1 RSVTASYAPGLPSLR
16 STCTQRPPTTSMRA
30 SLPRTCCCTNTSDDT
45 RAAFATAVR
54 TPSAVV
60 TPTVAPLLFPG
71 EVAGF
76 TTTGHRPAAHAAACD
91 ALDARNNRS
100 VGTDTP
106 A

>member
-1 RSVTASYAPGLPSLR
+1 
-16 STCTQRPPTTSMRA
+16 M
-30 SLPRTCCCTNTSDDT
+30 
-45 RAAFATAVR
+45 
-54 TPSAVV
+54 
-60 TPTVAPLLFPG
+60 APLLFPG

-106 A
+106 ASARRREQMSLRFATCEAIWEFSEERVDQNTSLRPLRVAVKHQL